1 MYYKCLISCIKNF
14 EEKDNSNM
22 KTLSVKQFIDIL
34 NRYRPSKW
42 LLSIAFILSIIQTGL
57 SLVVPLIS
65 KELIDILVVNEFNML
80 IILGLILVF
89 ILQVSLSGISLYMMM
104 YIGEKI
110 IVRLR
115 EDLWSRIVRFPV
127 KFYDANNSGEI
138 MSRITNDTNVMKS
151 FFVDHLIPFFT
162 GLITI
167 VGSLIIL
174 FLIDWTIALIFL
186 LVFPLAFLV
195 LSPLGKRM
203 YSVSKNLQNETA
215 SFQGD
220 LGRVLSDIRLVK
232 LSVAENEEAAQG
244 GKRARRLYRYG
255 LKSGKIMAMVLPL
268 ITTTILMVLVCIFG
282 YGGYKVAMGSLSTG
296 ELVAIVFYLF
306 QIMAPVTSM
315 AQFFTQSQRAMGATE
330 RVNSL
335 LEEELEGG
343 IITNKDNANK
353 ENEVGITFSNV
364 AFSYSDKREILN
376 NVSFIAKGCQ
386 KTAIVGESG
395 AGKTTLFSL
404 LERFYNVTNGDI
416 HHNGKS
422 IYSYQLNEWRE
433 KIAYVSQDSPIMEG
447 SIRRNLVYGV
457 KRDISEFNIFD
468 ALKKSNLD
476 SFVSSLP
483 QGLDTE
489 VGERGIRL
497 SGGQKQRIAIARA
510 IIRDPEI
517 LLLDEAT
524 AHLDVQSEALV
535 QEALN
540 NLMKDRTTIIIA
552 HRLSTVMDADCIVVI
567 QDGKVSGYGPHHELY
582 KTNQL
587 YQKLV
592 DQQTISNTFDVT
604 VKQSLTALKN

>member
-1 MYYKCLISCIKNF
+1 
-14 EEKDNSNM
+14 M

-65 KELIDILVVNEFNML
+65 KELIDILVVNEFNVL

>member
-1 MYYKCLISCIKNF
+1 
-14 EEKDNSNM
+14 M

-34 NRYRPSKW
+34 NRYRPSGW
-42 LLSIAFILSIIQTGL
+42 LLSVAILLSIIQTSL
-57 SLVVPLIS
+57 SLAVPLIA
-65 KELIDILVVNEFNML
+65 KDLVDLLVVNEFNIF

-89 ILQVSLSGISLYMMM
+89 ILQVSFSGISLYMMI

-115 EDLWSRIVRFPV
+115 EDLWRRVVKFPV

-167 VGSLIIL
+167 VGSLVIL
-174 FLIDWTIALIFL
+174 FIIDWTIAMIFL

-195 LSPLGKRM
+195 LSPLGKKM

-232 LSVAENEEAAQG
+232 LSVAENKEAVQG
-244 GKRARRLYRYG
+244 GERARRLYSHG
-255 LKSGKIMAMVLPL
+255 LESGKIIAMVSPL

-282 YGGYKVAMGSLSTG
+282 YGGYQVAKGTLSTG
-296 ELVAIVFYLF
+296 ELVAIVFYIF
-306 QIMAPVTSM
+306 QIMTPVTLM
-315 AQFFTQSQRAMGATE
+315 AQFFTQSQKAMGATE
-330 RVNSL
+330 RVNLL
-335 LEEELEGG
+335 LEEELEES
-343 IITNKDNANK
+343 IVSHEDNIKK
-353 ENEVGITFSNV
+353 ENEDGITFSNV
-364 AFSYSDKREILN
+364 GFSYSKKREILN
-376 NVSFIAKGCQ
+376 NISFTAEKGK

-395 AGKTTLFSL
+395 VGKTTLFSL
-404 LERFYNVTNGDI
+404 LERFYIIDSGDVF
-416 HHNGKS
+416 HNGKS
-422 IYSYQLNEWRE
+422 IYSYDLNKWRE
-433 KIAYVSQDSPIMEG
+433 KIAYVSQETPIMEG
-447 SIRRNLVYGV
+447 SIRSNLVYGV
-457 KRDISEFNIFD
+457 KREISDFNIFS
-468 ALKKSNLD
+468 ALKRSNLD

-483 QGLDTE
+483 HGLDTE

-497 SGGQKQRIAIARA
+497 SGGQKQRMAIARA

-524 AHLDVQSEALV
+524 AHLDSKSEALV

-540 NLMKDRTTIIIA
+540 HLMKDRTTIIIA

-567 QDGKVSGYGPHHELY
+567 QNGKVSGYGSHHELY

-592 DQQTISNTFDVT
+592 DQQTISNDFDVT
-604 VKQSLTALKN
+604 LKQSLNVLKKD

>member
-1 MYYKCLISCIKNF
+1 
-14 EEKDNSNM
+14 M

-65 KELIDILVVNEFNML
+65 KELIDVLVVNEFNVL

-386 KTAIVGESG
+386 KTAIVGGSG